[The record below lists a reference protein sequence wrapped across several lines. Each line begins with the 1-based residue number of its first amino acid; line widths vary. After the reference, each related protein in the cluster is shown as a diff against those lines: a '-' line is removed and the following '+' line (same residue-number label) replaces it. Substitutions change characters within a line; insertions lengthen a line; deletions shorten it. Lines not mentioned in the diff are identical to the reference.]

1 MLHTVSLKAI
11 DLLKSLIE
19 TPSYSGQEEQSA
31 ALIEQWLKA
40 FDVVTHRIKNNIW
53 ATNKYF
59 NPNKPSILLNSH
71 HDTVRPN
78 SAYTRPPF
86 SAQIEEGKLFG
97 LGSNDAGGC
106 LVSLLATFV
115 MFHKREQL
123 KYNLVL
129 AASAE
134 EENGGSNGLESL
146 LPRLPTID
154 FAIVS
159 EPTGMQM
166 AIAEKGLLVIDADAQ
181 GLAGHAAHKNSE
193 NAIYKAIK
201 DIEWLRQCAFP
212 LSSETLNEVSI
223 SITQIEA
230 GSQHNVVPG
239 NCHFVVDV
247 RVNEL
252 YSLEDVFHYLDTHTQ
267 STFKA
272 RSFRN
277 TPSSISPSHPIVV
290 AGKRLGLSC
299 FGSSTLSDQV
309 LLTCSSIKI
318 GPGESKR
325 SHQADEYIYLSE
337 VDEGITG
344 FIKLLEEII

>member
-193 NAIYKAIK
+193 NAI
-201 DIEWLRQCAFP
+201 L
-212 LSSETLNEVSI
+212 
-223 SITQIEA
+223 
-230 GSQHNVVPG
+230 
-239 NCHFVVDV
+239 
-247 RVNEL
+247 
-252 YSLEDVFHYLDTHTQ
+252 HYLLTNSNCALFILLYNRFNTHWH
-267 STFKA
+267 
-272 RSFRN
+272 
-277 TPSSISPSHPIVV
+277 I
-290 AGKRLGLSC
+290 
-299 FGSSTLSDQV
+299 
-309 LLTCSSIKI
+309 
-318 GPGESKR
+318 
-325 SHQADEYIYLSE
+325 
-337 VDEGITG
+337 
-344 FIKLLEEII
+344 